1 MALTVLLPENPYS
14 RELLALLTPLLPPDS
29 QIRDPDAGLEGL
41 AGQRLLFALALDE
54 SGCSESGYRMLMTL
68 RRSRTLLEGCVAGLV
83 VTGRGELYT
92 KDAAR
97 DLVFAANQA
106 GCAFLGRPLVEATGS
121 LRNFR
126 TQAQIGGTDEV
137 TAFHAAVAELLSRLN
152 GWEKPAPI
160 RHVLA
165 LHASQRATSNTLALW
180 ELVKAGLPSDLGVQ
194 EICLRNGTMAD
205 CNGCSYTA
213 CLHFG
218 EQGGCFYGGP
228 MVDEVYPAVRKC
240 DALVMLCAN
249 YNDALA
255 ANLTACVNRLTALFR
270 QTRFYDKRLFG
281 LVVSGYSGGDLLA
294 RQLISALNMNKS
306 FFLPPHFCLLETAN
320 ERGSLIRL
328 PGIRNT
334 AAAFAREMMTP

>member
-14 RELLALLTPLLPPDS
+14 RELLALLGPLLPPDS
-29 QIRDPDAGLEGL
+29 QIRDPDTGLE
-41 AGQRLLFALALDE
+41 GQRLLFALALDE
-54 SGCSESGYRMLMTL
+54 SGCSESGYRMLMAL

-126 TQAQIGGTDEV
+126 VQAQIGGTDEE
-137 TAFHAAVAELLSRLN
+137 TAFRAAVSELLERLTA
-152 GWEKPAPI
+152 WEGPAPVG
-160 RHVLA
+160 RVLA
-165 LHASQRATSNTLALW
+165 LHASQRSTSNTLALW
-180 ELVKAGLPSDLGVQ
+180 EMVRRSLPPEVQVQ

-213 CLHFG
+213 CMHFG
-218 EQGGCFYGGP
+218 ERGGCFYGGP
-228 MVDEVYPAVRKC
+228 MVEEVYPAVRSC
-240 DALVMLCAN
+240 DTLVMVCAN
-249 YNDALA
+249 YNDALS

-270 QTRFYDKRLFG
+270 QTRFYEKRLYG

-294 RQLISALNMNKS
+294 RQLISALNMNKA
-306 FFLPPHFCLLETAN
+306 FYLPPRFCLLETAN
-320 ERGSLIRL
+320 ERGSLVRL
-328 PGIRNT
+328 PGIREK
-334 AAAFAREMMTP
+334 ARCFARQMME

>member
-126 TQAQIGGTDEV
+126 VQAQIGGTDEE
-137 TAFHAAVAELLSRLN
+137 TAFRAAVSELLERLTA
-152 GWEKPAPI
+152 WEGPAPVG
-160 RHVLA
+160 RVLA
-165 LHASQRATSNTLALW
+165 LHASQRSTSNTLALW
-180 ELVKAGLPSDLGVQ
+180 EMVRRSLPPEVQVQ

-213 CLHFG
+213 CMHFG
-218 EQGGCFYGGP
+218 ERGGCFYGGP
-228 MVDEVYPAVRKC
+228 MVEEVYPAVHGGHTWNLQRG
-240 DALVMLCAN
+240 
-249 YNDALA
+249 LA
-255 ANLTACVNRLTALFR
+255 RLTIISDISKRERTNASAVTFPMHG
-270 QTRFYDKRLFG
+270 TESTGRFC
-281 LVVSGYSGGDLLA
+281 
-294 RQLISALNMNKS
+294 
-306 FFLPPHFCLLETAN
+306 P
-320 ERGSLIRL
+320 
-328 PGIRNT
+328 
-334 AAAFAREMMTP
+334 

>member
-1 MALTVLLPENPYS
+1 MSITVLLPENPYS
-14 RELLALLTPLLPPDS
+14 GPLRALLEPLLPPGS
-29 QIRDPDAGLEGL
+29 VIRRPEDGMENLENR
-41 AGQRLLFALALDE
+41 RLLFAVALDP
-54 SGCSESGYRMLMTL
+54 SGCNLAYYGMLQAL
-68 RRSRTLLEGCVAGLV
+68 RGCDTLLRGSVAGV
-83 VTGRGELYT
+83 IVTGVGEFYT
-92 KDAAR
+92 KDVAR
-97 DLVFAANQA
+97 HMVFAANQA

-137 TAFHAAVAELLSRLN
+137 TAFHAAVAELLSRLD

-180 ELVKAGLPSDLGVQ
+180 ELVKAGLPSDLVVQ

-249 YNDALA
+249 YNDALS

-320 ERGSLIRL
+320 ERGSLLHL
-328 PGIRNT
+328 PGIRDT

>member
-68 RRSRTLLEGCVAGLV
+68 RRSQTLLEGCVAGLV

-126 TQAQIGGTDEV
+126 VQAQIGGTDEE
-137 TAFHAAVAELLSRLN
+137 TAFRAAVSELLERLTA
-152 GWEKPAPI
+152 WEGPAPVG
-160 RHVLA
+160 RVLA
-165 LHASQRATSNTLALW
+165 LHASQRSTSNTLALW
-180 ELVKAGLPSDLGVQ
+180 EMVRRSLPPGVQVQ

-213 CLHFG
+213 CMHFG
-218 EQGGCFYGGP
+218 ERGGCFYGGP
-228 MVDEVYPAVRKC
+228 MVEEVYPAVRS
-240 DALVMLCAN
+240 
-249 YNDALA
+249 NDALS

-270 QTRFYDKRLFG
+270 QTRFYEKRLYG

-294 RQLISALNMNKS
+294 RQLSSALNMNKACY
-306 FFLPPHFCLLETAN
+306 LPPRFCLLETAN
-320 ERGSLIRL
+320 ERGSLVRL
-328 PGIRNT
+328 PGIREK
-334 AAAFAREMMTP
+334 AQRFARQMME

>member
-14 RELLALLTPLLPPDS
+14 RELLALLWPLLPPDS
-29 QIRDPDAGLEGL
+29 RICDPDAGLEGL

-126 TQAQIGGTDEV
+126 VQAQIGGTDEE
-137 TAFHAAVAELLSRLN
+137 TAFRAAVSELLERLTA
-152 GWEKPAPI
+152 WEGPAPVG
-160 RHVLA
+160 RVLA
-165 LHASQRATSNTLALW
+165 LHASQRSTSNTLALW
-180 ELVKAGLPSDLGVQ
+180 EMVRRSLPPEVQVQ

-213 CLHFG
+213 CMHFG

-228 MVDEVYPAVRKC
+228 MVEEV
-240 DALVMLCAN
+240 LLCPN
-249 YNDALA
+249 YNDALS

-270 QTRFYDKRLFG
+270 QTRFYDKRLYG

-294 RQLISALNMNKS
+294 RQLISALNMNKA
-306 FFLPPHFCLLETAN
+306 FYLPPRFCLLETAN
-320 ERGSLIRL
+320 ERGSLVRL
-328 PGIRNT
+328 PGIREK
-334 AAAFAREMMTP
+334 AQRFARQMME

>member
-1 MALTVLLPENPYS
+1 MALTVLLPKNEYS
-14 RELLALLTPLLPPDS
+14 KGLEETLRRLLPEDS
-29 QIRDPDAGLEGL
+29 AFADPERDLDELQGR
-41 AGQRLLFALALDE
+41 RLLFAVALDE
-54 SGCSESGYRMLMTL
+54 GGCNEAYYRMLSRL
-68 RRSRTLLEGCVAGLV
+68 RRERELLRGCVAGVV
-83 VTGRGELYT
+83 VTGVGELYT
-92 KDAAR
+92 KDVAR
-97 DLVFAANQA
+97 DMVFAANQA
-106 GCAFLGRPLVEATGS
+106 GCGFLGRPLVEATGS

-137 TAFHAAVAELLSRLN
+137 TAFHTAVAELIGRLE
-152 GWEKPAPI
+152 GWEAPAPI
-160 RHVLA
+160 RHILA
-165 LHASQRATSNTLALW
+165 LHASQRSTSNTLALW
-180 ELVKAGLPSDLGVQ
+180 ELVKSALPDTVEVE

-228 MVDEVYPAVRKC
+228 MVEEVYPAIRRC

-270 QTRFYDKRLFG
+270 QSRFYDKRLFG

-294 RQLISALNMNKS
+294 RQLISSLNMNKS

-320 ERGSLIRL
+320 ERGSLVRL
-328 PGIRNT
+328 PGIERR
-334 AAAFAREMMTP
+334 AADCARQIEKA

>member
-1 MALTVLLPENPYS
+1 MAITVLLPENLYS
-14 RELLALLTPLLPPDS
+14 APLRALLEPLLPPGS
-29 QIRDPDAGLEGL
+29 VIRRPEDGMEDL
-41 AGQRLLFALALDE
+41 QNRRLLFAVALDP
-54 SGCSESGYRMLMTL
+54 SGCNLAYYGMLRAL
-68 RRSRTLLEGCVAGLV
+68 RGSDTLLRGSVAGV
-83 VTGRGELYT
+83 IVTGVGEFYT
-92 KDAAR
+92 KDVAR
-97 DLVFAANQA
+97 DMVFAANQA

-137 TAFHAAVAELLSRLN
+137 TAFHAAAAELIGRLD
-152 GWEKPAPI
+152 GWEKPAPVQ
-160 RHVLA
+160 HVLA

-270 QTRFYDKRLFG
+270 QTRMYDKRLFG
-281 LVVSGYSGGDLLA
+281 LIVSGYSGGDLLA

-306 FFLPPHFCLLETAN
+306 FYLPPRFSLLETAN
-320 ERGSLIRL
+320 ERGSLVKL
-328 PGIRNT
+328 PGIEAQ
-334 AAAFAREMMTP
+334 AAAFARHIAES

>member
-1 MALTVLLPENPYS
+1 MLTVLLPENEYS
-14 RELLALLTPLLPPDS
+14 PALRALLTPLLPPGS
-29 QIRDPDAGLEGL
+29 VILDPDESLDGL
-41 AGQRLLFALALDE
+41 QNRRLLFAVALDE
-54 SGCSESGYRMLMTL
+54 GGCNQSYYRMLSHL
-68 RRSRTLLEGCVAGLV
+68 RRSETLLRGCVAGCV
-83 VTGRGELYT
+83 VTGVGEFYT
-92 KDAAR
+92 KDVAR
-97 DLVFAANQA
+97 DMVFAANQA

-126 TQAQIGGTDEV
+126 TQALVGGVDDQ
-137 TAFHAAVAELLSRLN
+137 TAFHAAVSELLGRLTD
-152 GWEKPAPI
+152 WQKPAPI
-160 RHVLA
+160 RRVLA

-180 ELVKAGLPSDLGVQ
+180 ELVRAALPADMEVQ

-228 MVDEVYPAVRKC
+228 MVDEVYPAIRRC

-255 ANLTACVNRLTALFR
+255 ANLTACINRLTALFR
-270 QTRFYDKRLFG
+270 QTRMYDKRLFG

-306 FFLPPHFCLLETAN
+306 FFLPPRFCLLETAN
-320 ERGSLIRL
+320 ERGSLIKL
-328 PGIRNT
+328 PGIDDR
-334 AAAFAREMMTP
+334 AAAFARRLAAD